1 MSGGTKSAGGQN
13 LLRHRLHSSPFT
25 DLVNIQE
32 VIDERSRLLASTDGR
47 PPRPR
52 ARSKCTKL
60 VFFLLLLLFLLT
72 IAISVAL
79 GVTLS
84 AGSEASAEQ
93 SGECSAATYS
103 FDCYTEGDGNE
114 MACASRGCCWNSMVS
129 PSCFYPD
136 GFGYSMDGALSF
148 ESYGHSSATLSRK
161 ANQPVQYTG
170 PVAKLRVDV
179 YLETQYRL
187 RVKVLH
193 CMSCNT

>member
-1 MSGGTKSAGGQN
+1 MYPLPATVRETIN
-13 LLRHRLHSSPFT
+13 
-25 DLVNIQE
+25 
-32 VIDERSRLLASTDGR
+32 IDEPDNEQAALLVSPGGRLRPPPRTRSRYTMMCLILLI
-47 PPRPR
+47 
-52 ARSKCTKL
+52 
-60 VFFLLLLLFLLT
+60 VLT
-72 IAISVAL
+72 IAISLAL

-93 SGECSAATYS
+93 SGECSAATYR
-103 FDCYTEGDGNE
+103 FDCCPEGDGNE
-114 MACASRGCCWNSMVS
+114 AACASRGCCWNSSVS
-129 PSCFYPD
+129 PSCFYSD

-148 ESYGHSSATLSRK
+148 ETYGHSSTTLSKK
-161 ANQPVQYTG
+161 ANQPVQYTR